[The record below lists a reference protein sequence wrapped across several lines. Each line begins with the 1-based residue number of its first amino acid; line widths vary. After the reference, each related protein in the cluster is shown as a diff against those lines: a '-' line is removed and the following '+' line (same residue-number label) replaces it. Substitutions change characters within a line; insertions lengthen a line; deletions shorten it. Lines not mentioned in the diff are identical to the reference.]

1 MSNVVLVDYDKTFFE
16 LSKDWISDP
25 EINTL
30 IAAGPLPPEEKR
42 LEWYNSLPCRKNYM
56 IKGVLFE
63 GQPIG
68 VCGLKNITGSDAEY
82 WGYIGVKSLWGKG
95 LGGGYLS
102 TIQEVAKELNL
113 KTIYLR
119 VLKFNSRA
127 IKLYIKNGFKI
138 DREDNE
144 FYFMSL
150 LL

>member
-30 IAAGPLPPEEKR
+30 IGAGPLPPEEKR

-95 LGGGYLS
+95 LGGVSFYNTG
-102 TIQEVAKELNL
+102 
-113 KTIYLR
+113 
-119 VLKFNSRA
+119 SRKRA
-127 IKLYIKNGFKI
+127 
-138 DREDNE
+138 E
-144 FYFMSL
+144 S
-150 LL
+150 